1 MSIRPVD
8 FQVMYPKSSELAKT
22 YSDETNK
29 NHAINQQLAEQNR
42 DRIDNSLK
50 QVVARENVH
59 GGRVE
64 KKDENDKSKQ
74 KKEKNKK
81 QKKPENM
88 PTIDIKI

>member
-29 NHAINQQLAEQNR
+29 NQAINQQLAEQNR
-42 DRIDNSLK
+42 DRIDNNLK
-50 QVVARENVH
+50 QVVARENVN

-64 KKDENDKSKQ
+64 EKEEKDKSKQ
-74 KKEKNKK
+74 QKDKNKK
-81 QKKPENM
+81 QKKPGDM

>member
-8 FQVMYPKSSELAKT
+8 FQVMYPKSSEVAKT

-29 NHAINQQLAEQNR
+29 NQAINQQVAEQNR
-42 DRIDNSLK
+42 DRIDNNMK
-50 QVVARENVH
+50 QVVSRENVH
-59 GGRVE
+59 GGRIEE
-64 KKDENDKSKQ
+64 KDPNERSKQ
-74 KKEKNKK
+74 QNQKKKK

>member
-29 NHAINQQLAEQNR
+29 NQAINQQLAEQNR
-42 DRIDNSLK
+42 DRIDNNLK

-64 KKDENDKSKQ
+64 QKEDNDKSKQ
-74 KKEKNKK
+74 QKEKKKK
-81 QKKPENM
+81 QKKSEGM